1 MIASLILGLHLLG
14 FIPMENAAVFL
25 FIYGGLLV
33 LAEFFLPSGLA
44 AFNGVLSLIA
54 GFALYAGP
62 ESVLGLYVGW
72 GVFFG
77 IAFAEFFVLG
87 ACIFLLLRYRR
98 QKITT
103 GAESMIGQEA
113 AVLEWNG
120 KGRVRIQGE
129 TWQAESDDA
138 LDLPAETKV
147 TVSAIR
153 DLTLKIT
160 TS

>member
-120 KGRVRIQGE
+120 KKAACAFRARHGRRKAMTRSTCQPKRK
-129 TWQAESDDA
+129 S
-138 LDLPAETKV
+138 P
-147 TVSAIR
+147 SAPFGI
-153 DLTLKIT
+153 
-160 TS
+160 